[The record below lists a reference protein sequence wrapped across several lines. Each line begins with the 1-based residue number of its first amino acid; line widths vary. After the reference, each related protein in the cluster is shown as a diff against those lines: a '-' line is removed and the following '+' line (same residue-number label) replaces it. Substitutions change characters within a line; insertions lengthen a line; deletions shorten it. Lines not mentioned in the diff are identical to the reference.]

1 MNLSTA
7 NTIAG
12 GIIFGI
18 VIFVVAMIILAV
30 GVLLYKKEKINSD
43 KGVKRASVVTGT
55 LGLVIC
61 VISGAIMIFTGNT
74 GNVGTVFATMRSSE
88 QAIYNDKFYVKTD
101 FLYNG
106 GKGKYRTEKAESVLS
121 GAGDLYT
128 LKGYSSYDVL
138 VEINS
143 NITGSIF
150 VEEADKPSFEK
161 YYKNYESNYNV
172 GALFDTHDNKM
183 TSIEKEAD
191 ASFYSKLVNLDSYK
205 ETSKDNVPYAEDIT
219 STKCCI
225 FWATSKDNLVT
236 SQITIF
242 PKDKQ
247 GKFIRYYDQKYYQL
261 DESLTAELEK
271 YFK

>member
-1 MNLSTA
+1 MDLSTA

-18 VIFVVAMIILAV
+18 VLVVAAIIIFAV
-30 GVLLYKKEKINSD
+30 GILLYKKEKIISS
-43 KGVKRASVVTGT
+43 KGVKRVTVVTGA

-74 GNVGTVFATMRSSE
+74 GNVGTVFVTMRSSE

-106 GKGKYRTEKAESVLS
+106 GKGKYKTEKAESVLS
-121 GAGDLYT
+121 GAGELYT
-128 LKGYSSYDVL
+128 LKGYKSYDVL
-138 VEINS
+138 VEMNS

-150 VEEADKPSFEK
+150 VEEKDKPSFEK
-161 YYKNYESNYNV
+161 YYKNYKSNYNA
-172 GALFDTHDNKM
+172 GALYDTHNKKM

-191 ASFYSKLVNLDSYK
+191 ASLYSKLVNLDNYK
-205 ETSKDNVPYAEDIT
+205 ETSEDNVPYADDIT

-236 SQITIF
+236 SQITIY

-247 GKFIRYYDQKYYQL
+247 GKYIRYYDEKYYQL
-261 DESLTAELEK
+261 DKSLTSEVEK